1 MATRIRL
8 ARGGTKKRPFYRI
21 VVAALTA
28 PRDGRFVER
37 IGSYDPL
44 LKENKSTVDLERAR
58 YWLAAGALPSDRVR
72 KLLILHGIELQG
84 GAHTVAAGGQ
94 GGAPAAA
101 AGGQA

>member
-21 VVAALTA
+21 VVTALTA

-44 LKENKSTVDLERAR
+44 LKENKSTVDSERAR

-72 KLLILHGIELQG
+72 KLLILHGIE
-84 GAHTVAAGGQ
+84 VP